1 MRYEVKQIDKIVVDI
16 ISEQLQVKRSLVV
29 PNASILNDLGADS
42 LDMVELAMAFEEE
55 FRIEVPDNKL
65 EEIFT
70 VGQIMTKLK
79 EEFCSEPVVEPV
91 IQSVPMKRYSQKIR
105 DVADKLMAL
114 EDSAERGGS
123 DEFKQC
129 VEASGAMVLAGCKS
143 AGELMELMLSIA
155 EEKK

>member
-1 MRYEVKQIDKIVVDI
+1 MRYEVKQIDKMVVDI

-70 VGQIMTKLK
+70 VLI
-79 EEFCSEPVVEPV
+79 S
-91 IQSVPMKRYSQKIR
+91 
-105 DVADKLMAL
+105 
-114 EDSAERGGS
+114 
-123 DEFKQC
+123 
-129 VEASGAMVLAGCKS
+129 
-143 AGELMELMLSIA
+143 
-155 EEKK
+155 